1 MGVNKRETNPNN
13 QKEKEVNIMENT
25 KVVVMSANDVA
36 EMRKAH
42 KEAEKAYFEAK
53 VGALEF
59 VAQEM
64 RRTGDEYT
72 AAELSHMTGLSSGE
86 IAAQLGCMYT
96 RASQEAGIRS
106 GEVRTGVRHLENR
119 YVRILPNGDIDPNS
133 ILTVVR
139 KQVVY
144 KMPCETKRR

>member
-1 MGVNKRETNPNN
+1 
-13 QKEKEVNIMENT
+13 MENT

-36 EMRKAH
+36 AMRKAH
-42 KEAEKAYFEAK
+42 KEAEAAYYQAK

-64 RRTGDEYT
+64 RQTGKEYT
-72 AAELSHMTGLSSGE
+72 AAELAHMTGLSAGE
-86 IAAQLGCMYT
+86 IAAQLGCTYT
-96 RASQEAGIRS
+96 RASQEAGISTR
-106 GEVRTGVRHLENR
+106 EVRTGVRRLENR

-144 KMPCETKRR
+144 KMPCEIKRR

>member
-1 MGVNKRETNPNN
+1 
-13 QKEKEVNIMENT
+13 MENT
-25 KVVVMSANDVA
+25 KVVVMGPADVA
-36 EMRKAH
+36 AMRKAH
-42 KEAEKAYFEAK
+42 KEAEAAYFEAK

-64 RRTGDEYT
+64 RRTGEEYT
-72 AAELSHMTGLSSGE
+72 AAELAHMTGLSAGE

-96 RASQEAGIRS
+96 RASQKAGIS
-106 GEVRTGVRHLENR
+106 TQDVRTGIRVLENR

-139 KQVVY
+139 KQTVY

>member
-1 MGVNKRETNPNN
+1 
-13 QKEKEVNIMENT
+13 MENT

>member
-1 MGVNKRETNPNN
+1 
-13 QKEKEVNIMENT
+13 MENT

-36 EMRKAH
+36 AMRKAH
-42 KEAEKAYFEAK
+42 KEAEAAYFQAK

-119 YVRILPNGDIDPNS
+119 YVRILPSGEIDPNS

-144 KMPCETKRR
+144 KMPAEKQGRR

>member
-1 MGVNKRETNPNN
+1 
-13 QKEKEVNIMENT
+13 MENT

-36 EMRKAH
+36 AMRNAH
-42 KEAEKAYFEAK
+42 KEAEAAYYQAK

-72 AAELSHMTGLSSGE
+72 AAELAHMTGLSSGE

-119 YVRILPNGDIDPNS
+119 YVRILPNGEIDPNS

-144 KMPCETKRR
+144 KMSCETKRR